1 VTGRQAQP
9 ISYVVCFDAKFS
21 NKVYIMTQLNQ
32 PEPLSQPLTQ
42 SEFVATF
49 RLFSRFS
56 FWIQLFF
63 GAVSGIVLLFAMLGR
78 NMSEQTNN
86 NAGIGFGVFL
96 AVVGLLLLCFRIFW
110 DFRYRLLGRLL
121 HAENSQVYPSKE
133 HITHTLRIGLVSSLV
148 GVLIA
153 FVASEETV
161 AVVLAKTLSQP
172 QAMAA
177 YAPENVIRSLDI
189 FVTMANVNLIGA
201 HFFGAV
207 TSLGLLNW
215 VED

>member
-1 VTGRQAQP
+1 
-9 ISYVVCFDAKFS
+9 
-21 NKVYIMTQLNQ
+21 MNQ
-32 PEPLSQPLTQ
+32 PESLSPPLTQ
-42 SEFVATF
+42 SEFFVATF

-86 NAGIGFGVFL
+86 AGIGFGVFL
-96 AVVGLLLLCFRIFW
+96 AIIGLLLLCFRIFW
-110 DFRYRLLGRLL
+110 DFRYRLLGRFL
-121 HAENSQVYPSKE
+121 HAENSQVDPSKE
-133 HITHTLRIGLVSSLV
+133 HITHTLRVGLISSLV

-172 QAMAA
+172 QALAA
-177 YAPENVIRSLDI
+177 YTPENVIRSLDI

>member
-1 VTGRQAQP
+1 
-9 ISYVVCFDAKFS
+9 
-21 NKVYIMTQLNQ
+21 MNQ
-32 PEPLSQPLTQ
+32 PESLSQPLTQ
-42 SEFVATF
+42 TQFVATF

-56 FWIQLFF
+56 FWIQLFL

-86 NAGIGFGVFL
+86 AGIGFGVFL
-96 AVVGLLLLCFRIFW
+96 ASVGILLLCFRIYW

-121 HAENSQVYPSKE
+121 HAENSEVYPSKE
-133 HITHTLRIGLVSSLV
+133 HITHTLRIGLISSLV

>member
-1 VTGRQAQP
+1 
-9 ISYVVCFDAKFS
+9 
-21 NKVYIMTQLNQ
+21 MNQ
-32 PEPLSQPLTQ
+32 PESLSQPLTNT
-42 SEFVATF
+42 EFVTTF
-49 RLFSRFS
+49 RLFSRVS
-56 FWIQLFF
+56 FWIQLFL
-63 GAVSGIVLLFAMLGR
+63 GGVSGIVLVFAMLGR
-78 NMSEQTNN
+78 NMSEQTNS
-86 NAGIGFGVFL
+86 AGIGFGIVL
-96 AVVGLLLLCFRIFW
+96 AILGLLLLCFRIFW

-161 AVVLAKTLSQP
+161 AVVLAKTLGQP
-172 QAMAA
+172 QAVAA

>member
-1 VTGRQAQP
+1 M
-9 ISYVVCFDAKFS
+9 
-21 NKVYIMTQLNQ
+21 NQLNQ
-32 PEPLSQPLTQ
+32 PESLSQPLTQ
-42 SEFVATF
+42 TEFISTF

-78 NMSEQTNN
+78 NMSDQTNN
-86 NAGIGFGVFL
+86 NAGIGFGIFL
-96 AVVGLLLLCFRIFW
+96 AIVGLLLLCFRIFW

-215 VED
+215 VEE

>member
-1 VTGRQAQP
+1 
-9 ISYVVCFDAKFS
+9 
-21 NKVYIMTQLNQ
+21 
-32 PEPLSQPLTQ
+32 
-42 SEFVATF
+42 
-49 RLFSRFS
+49 
-56 FWIQLFF
+56 
-63 GAVSGIVLLFAMLGR
+63 
-78 NMSEQTNN
+78 
-86 NAGIGFGVFL
+86 
-96 AVVGLLLLCFRIFW
+96 LLCFRIFW

-215 VED
+215 VEE

>member
-1 VTGRQAQP
+1 
-9 ISYVVCFDAKFS
+9 
-21 NKVYIMTQLNQ
+21 MNQ
-32 PEPLSQPLTQ
+32 PESLSEPLTKTQ
-42 SEFVATF
+42 FVATF

-56 FWIQLFF
+56 FWIQLFL

-78 NMSEQTNN
+78 NMSEQAN

-121 HAENSQVYPSKE
+121 HAENSEVYPSKE
-133 HITHTLRIGLVSSLV
+133 HITHTLQIGLVSSLV

>member
-1 VTGRQAQP
+1 
-9 ISYVVCFDAKFS
+9 
-21 NKVYIMTQLNQ
+21 MTQLNQ
-32 PEPLSQPLTQ
+32 PESLSQPLTQ

-96 AVVGLLLLCFRIFW
+96 AIVGLLLLCFRIFW

>member
-1 VTGRQAQP
+1 M
-9 ISYVVCFDAKFS
+9 
-21 NKVYIMTQLNQ
+21 NQLNQ

-42 SEFVATF
+42 TEFVATF

-56 FWIQLFF
+56 FWIQLFL

-86 NAGIGFGVFL
+86 AGIGFGVFL
-96 AVVGLLLLCFRIFW
+96 AIVGLLLLCFRIFW

-161 AVVLAKTLSQP
+161 ALVLAKTLSQP
-172 QAMAA
+172 QAMTA
-177 YAPENVIRSLDI
+177 YSPENVIRSLDI

-215 VED
+215 VEE

>member
-1 VTGRQAQP
+1 
-9 ISYVVCFDAKFS
+9 
-21 NKVYIMTQLNQ
+21 MNQ
-32 PEPLSQPLTQ
+32 PESLSEPLGQTEPEALSEPLTKTQ
-42 SEFVATF
+42 FVETF

-86 NAGIGFGVFL
+86 AGIGFGVIL
-96 AVVGLLLLCFRIFW
+96 AIVGLLLLCFRIFW

-121 HAENSQVYPSKE
+121 HAENSQVYPSQD
-133 HITHTLRIGLVSSLV
+133 HITRTLRIGLISSLV

-153 FVASEETV
+153 FIASEETV
-161 AVVLAKTLSQP
+161 GVVLAKTLSQP
-172 QAMAA
+172 QALAA
-177 YAPENVIRSLDI
+177 YTPENVIRSLDI
-189 FVTMANVNLIGA
+189 FVMLANVNLIGA

-207 TSLGLLNW
+207 TSLSLLNW
-215 VED
+215 VEE

>member
-1 VTGRQAQP
+1 
-9 ISYVVCFDAKFS
+9 
-21 NKVYIMTQLNQ
+21 MNQ
-32 PEPLSQPLTQ
+32 PESLSQPLAQ
-42 SEFVATF
+42 SQFVATF

-78 NMSEQTNN
+78 NMSEQANN
-86 NAGIGFGVFL
+86 PGIGFGVFL
-96 AVVGLLLLCFRIFW
+96 AIVGLLLLCFRIFW

-133 HITHTLRIGLVSSLV
+133 HITHTLRIGLISSLV

-172 QAMAA
+172 QALTAL
-177 YAPENVIRSLDI
+177 APENLIRSLDI

-215 VED
+215 VEE

>member
-1 VTGRQAQP
+1 
-9 ISYVVCFDAKFS
+9 
-21 NKVYIMTQLNQ
+21 MNQ
-32 PEPLSQPLTQ
+32 PESLSQPLTNT
-42 SEFVATF
+42 EFVATF

-56 FWIQLFF
+56 FWIQLFL
-63 GAVSGIVLLFAMLGR
+63 GAVSGIVLVFAMLGR

-121 HAENSQVYPSKE
+121 HAENSQIYPSKE
-133 HITHTLRIGLVSSLV
+133 HITHTLRVGLISSLV
-148 GVLIA
+148 WVLIA

-177 YAPENVIRSLDI
+177 YTPENVIRSLDI

-201 HFFGAV
+201 HFFGGV
-207 TSLGLLNW
+207 TSLGLLKW

>member
-1 VTGRQAQP
+1 
-9 ISYVVCFDAKFS
+9 
-21 NKVYIMTQLNQ
+21 MNQ
-32 PEPLSQPLTQ
+32 PESLSQPLTQ

-56 FWIQLFF
+56 FWIQLFL

-96 AVVGLLLLCFRIFW
+96 AIVGLLLLCFRIFW

-133 HITHTLRIGLVSSLV
+133 HITHTLRIGLISSLV

-161 AVVLAKTLSQP
+161 AVVLAKTLAQP
-172 QAMAA
+172 QALAA
-177 YAPENVIRSLDI
+177 YTPENVIRSLDI

-215 VED
+215 VEE

>member
-1 VTGRQAQP
+1 
-9 ISYVVCFDAKFS
+9 
-21 NKVYIMTQLNQ
+21 MNQ
-32 PEPLSQPLTQ
+32 PESLSPPLTQ
-42 SEFVATF
+42 SEFVEPF

-86 NAGIGFGVFL
+86 AGIGLRVVL
-96 AVVGLLLLCFRIFW
+96 AIVGFLLLCFRIFG

-133 HITHTLRIGLVSSLV
+133 HITHTLRVGLISSLV

-172 QAMAA
+172 QALAA
-177 YAPENVIRSLDI
+177 YTPENVIRFLDI

-215 VED
+215 VEE

>member
-1 VTGRQAQP
+1 M
-9 ISYVVCFDAKFS
+9 
-21 NKVYIMTQLNQ
+21 NQLNQ
-32 PEPLSQPLTQ
+32 PESLSQPLTQ
-42 SEFVATF
+42 TEFVSTF

-78 NMSEQTNN
+78 NMSDQTNN
-86 NAGIGFGVFL
+86 NAGIGFGIFL
-96 AVVGLLLLCFRIFW
+96 AIVGLLLLCFRIFW

-215 VED
+215 VEE

>member
-1 VTGRQAQP
+1 
-9 ISYVVCFDAKFS
+9 
-21 NKVYIMTQLNQ
+21 MNQ
-32 PEPLSQPLTQ
+32 PESLSQPLTNT
-42 SEFVATF
+42 EFVATF
-49 RLFSRFS
+49 RLFSRVS
-56 FWIQLFF
+56 FWIQLFL
-63 GAVSGIVLLFAMLGR
+63 GAVSGIVLVFAMLGR

-96 AVVGLLLLCFRIFW
+96 AVLGLLLLCFRIFW

-133 HITHTLRIGLVSSLV
+133 HITHTLRIGLISSLV

-172 QAMAA
+172 QTMTA

>member
-1 VTGRQAQP
+1 
-9 ISYVVCFDAKFS
+9 
-21 NKVYIMTQLNQ
+21 MTQLNQ
-32 PEPLSQPLTQ
+32 PESLSQPLTQ

-56 FWIQLFF
+56 FWIQLFL

-78 NMSEQTNN
+78 NMGEQTN
-86 NAGIGFGVFL
+86 NAGIGFGVVL
-96 AVVGLLLLCFRIFW
+96 AIIGLLLLGFRIFW

-172 QAMAA
+172 QAMTA
-177 YAPENVIRSLDI
+177 YSPENVIRSLDI

>member
-1 VTGRQAQP
+1 MLAIARQAEHLP
-9 ISYVVCFDAKFS
+9 YIVCFDYQFS
-21 NKVYIMTQLNQ
+21 NKAYIMTQ
-32 PEPLSQPLTQ
+32 PESVSQPLTQ
-42 SEFVATF
+42 TQFVATF

-56 FWIQLFF
+56 FWIQLFL

-86 NAGIGFGVFL
+86 AGIGFGVFL
-96 AVVGLLLLCFRIFW
+96 AIVGILLLCFRIFW

-133 HITHTLRIGLVSSLV
+133 HITHTLRIGLISSLV

-189 FVTMANVNLIGA
+189 FVTLANVNLIGA

>member
-1 VTGRQAQP
+1 
-9 ISYVVCFDAKFS
+9 
-21 NKVYIMTQLNQ
+21 MNQ
-32 PEPLSQPLTQ
+32 PESLSQPLTQ
-42 SEFVATF
+42 SGFVATF

-56 FWIQLFF
+56 FWIQFFF

-86 NAGIGFGVFL
+86 AGIGFGVFL
-96 AVVGLLLLCFRIFW
+96 AIVGLLLLCFRIFW

-121 HAENSQVYPSKE
+121 HAENSQVDPSKE
-133 HITHTLRIGLVSSLV
+133 HITHTLRVGLISSLV

-172 QAMAA
+172 QALAA
-177 YAPENVIRSLDI
+177 YTPENVIRSLDI

-215 VED
+215 VEE

>member
-1 VTGRQAQP
+1 
-9 ISYVVCFDAKFS
+9 
-21 NKVYIMTQLNQ
+21 MNQ
-32 PEPLSQPLTQ
+32 PESLSQPLTNT
-42 SEFVATF
+42 EFVATF
-49 RLFSRFS
+49 RLFSRVS
-56 FWIQLFF
+56 FWIQLFL
-63 GAVSGIVLLFAMLGR
+63 GAVSGIVLVFAMLGR

-96 AVVGLLLLCFRIFW
+96 AILGLLLLCFRIFW

-133 HITHTLRIGLVSSLV
+133 HITHTLRIGLISSLV

-172 QAMAA
+172 QTMTA

>member
-1 VTGRQAQP
+1 MNQV
-9 ISYVVCFDAKFS
+9 
-21 NKVYIMTQLNQ
+21 NQ

-56 FWIQLFF
+56 FWIQLFL

-78 NMSEQTNN
+78 NMGEQTN

-96 AVVGLLLLCFRIFW
+96 AIVGLLLLGFRIFW

-121 HAENSQVYPSKE
+121 HAENAQVYPSKE

-172 QAMAA
+172 QALAA
-177 YAPENVIRSLDI
+177 YTPENVIRSLDI

-215 VED
+215 VEE

>member
-1 VTGRQAQP
+1 M
-9 ISYVVCFDAKFS
+9 
-21 NKVYIMTQLNQ
+21 NQLNQ
-32 PEPLSQPLTQ
+32 PESLSQPLTQ

-56 FWIQLFF
+56 FWIQLFL
-63 GAVSGIVLLFAMLGR
+63 GAVSGIVLVFAMLGR

-86 NAGIGFGVFL
+86 AGIGFGVFL
-96 AVVGLLLLCFRIFW
+96 AIIGLLLLCFRIFW

>member
-1 VTGRQAQP
+1 
-9 ISYVVCFDAKFS
+9 
-21 NKVYIMTQLNQ
+21 MTQLNQ
-32 PEPLSQPLTQ
+32 PESLSQPLTQ

-56 FWIQLFF
+56 FWIQLFL
-63 GAVSGIVLLFAMLGR
+63 GAISGIVLVFAMLGR
-78 NMSEQTNN
+78 NMSDQTNN
-86 NAGIGFGVFL
+86 NAGIGFGIFL

-215 VED
+215 VEE

>member
-1 VTGRQAQP
+1 
-9 ISYVVCFDAKFS
+9 
-21 NKVYIMTQLNQ
+21 MNQ
-32 PEPLSQPLTQ
+32 PESLSQPLTQ

-56 FWIQLFF
+56 FWIQLFL
-63 GAVSGIVLLFAMLGR
+63 GAVSGIVLIFAMLGR
-78 NMSEQTNN
+78 NMGEQTN
-86 NAGIGFGVFL
+86 NAGIGFGVVL
-96 AVVGLLLLCFRIFW
+96 AIVGLLLLGFRIFW

-172 QAMAA
+172 QALAA
-177 YAPENVIRSLDI
+177 YTPENVIRSLDI

-215 VED
+215 VEE

>member
-1 VTGRQAQP
+1 M
-9 ISYVVCFDAKFS
+9 
-21 NKVYIMTQLNQ
+21 NQLNP
-32 PEPLSQPLTQ
+32 PESLSQPLTQ
-42 SEFVATF
+42 TEFVSTF

-78 NMSEQTNN
+78 NMSDQTNN
-86 NAGIGFGVFL
+86 NAGIGFGIFL
-96 AVVGLLLLCFRIFW
+96 AIVGLLLLCFRIFW

-215 VED
+215 VEE

>member
-1 VTGRQAQP
+1 
-9 ISYVVCFDAKFS
+9 
-21 NKVYIMTQLNQ
+21 MNQ
-32 PEPLSQPLTQ
+32 PETLSQPLTNT
-42 SEFVATF
+42 EFVATF

-56 FWIQLFF
+56 FWIQLFL
-63 GAVSGIVLLFAMLGR
+63 GAVSGIVLVFAMLGR

-96 AVVGLLLLCFRIFW
+96 AILGLLLLCFRIFW

-121 HAENSQVYPSKE
+121 HAENSEVYPSKE
-133 HITHTLRIGLVSSLV
+133 HITHTLRIGLISSLV

-172 QAMAA
+172 QTMTA

>member
-1 VTGRQAQP
+1 M
-9 ISYVVCFDAKFS
+9 
-21 NKVYIMTQLNQ
+21 NQLNQ
-32 PEPLSQPLTQ
+32 PESLSQPLTQ
-42 SEFVATF
+42 TEFVSTF

-56 FWIQLFF
+56 FWIQLFL
-63 GAVSGIVLLFAMLGR
+63 GAVSGIVLVFAMLGR

-86 NAGIGFGVFL
+86 AGIGFGIFL
-96 AVVGLLLLCFRIFW
+96 AIIGLLLLCFRIFW

>member
-1 VTGRQAQP
+1 M
-9 ISYVVCFDAKFS
+9 
-21 NKVYIMTQLNQ
+21 NQLNQ

-78 NMSEQTNN
+78 NMSDQTNN
-86 NAGIGFGVFL
+86 NAGIGFGIFL
-96 AVVGLLLLCFRIFW
+96 AIVGLLLLCFRIFW

-133 HITHTLRIGLVSSLV
+133 HITHTLRVGLISSLV

-189 FVTMANVNLIGA
+189 FVTMANVNLVGA

>member
-1 VTGRQAQP
+1 M
-9 ISYVVCFDAKFS
+9 
-21 NKVYIMTQLNQ
+21 NQLNQ
-32 PEPLSQPLTQ
+32 PESLSQPLTQ

-56 FWIQLFF
+56 FWIQLFL
-63 GAVSGIVLLFAMLGR
+63 GAVSGIVLVFAMLGR
-78 NMSEQTNN
+78 NMSEQAN

-96 AVVGLLLLCFRIFW
+96 AIIGLLLLCFRIFW

-121 HAENSQVYPSKE
+121 HAENSQVYPSKD